1 MTLLIACLL
10 LSSVHA
16 HWAAYVG
23 ATILWVVHL
32 YYHCHT
38 S

>member
-10 LSSVHA
+10 LSMIDAS
-16 HWAAYVG
+16 WWAYVG
-23 ATILWVVHL
+23 ATLLWVAHL
-32 YYHCHT
+32 AAHGG